1 MAYMRYSI
9 YTVTR
14 KNVLGYRGGLIH
26 SMTID
31 LYLFAFAAWH
41 HHRVATAYT
50 AVVEWTEC
58 AHRHTHRQTKVKTV
72 YPPVLLGLLGRYS
85 KLVVR

>member
-1 MAYMRYSI
+1 M
-9 YTVTR
+9 

-26 SMTID
+26 SVTTD

-41 HHRVATAYT
+41 HRHVATAYT

-72 YPPVLLGLLGRYS
+72 YPSVLLRSLGGYS